1 MKSARTL
8 FAAVLLLFSASAVG
22 RHEGS
27 SDLVE
32 RAQKANPP
40 IAGELKLDGLQSPV
54 TVMRDNWGVA
64 HIYAANQHDL
74 FFAQG
79 FVAAQDRLFQMEL
92 WKRAGQGR
100 LAEVLGKFAIDRDRF
115 ARLLKYRGDV
125 RREYKSYA
133 TDTLS
138 ILSAFTDG
146 INAYIRYLNSQTG
159 PGLPIS
165 FQLAGFRP
173 EPWKP
178 EDCLSRIAA
187 YSMTGNA
194 RIELTNA
201 ELLTKIGAEKTQRI
215 LDPDPPAKLDA
226 AEGVDYSGLS
236 PNLLDGLV
244 GGDTRIEFAV
254 HNAPVGSNNW
264 TISGKLTES
273 GKPILANDP
282 HRVIALPYLRY
293 MVHLSAP
300 GWDVIGAGEPALP
313 GVAIG
318 HNQHIAW
325 GLTIFPVDQQDL
337 YIEELNPANP
347 LEYKRNG
354 KWQAMRTERSVIQ
367 VKDGSPETITLK
379 FTQHGPLLWEA
390 ASHNRALALRW
401 VGAEPGTAGYLASL
415 SLDRAQN
422 WNEFL
427 AALERWKLP
436 PENMVYADTEG
447 NIGEQSAGLTPIRTW
462 TGLLPIMGV
471 DGGHEWSGFVPLEQL
486 PRTFNPVEGWFAT
499 ANNRTFAENYK
510 YKVGYEWATYRVER
524 IRQVLSEFAERQRK
538 IRLQDVEELQR
549 DVYSLPADQ
558 LIRML
563 PRHSDGPERRFLEI
577 LKDWDRMMRS
587 TAVAAGLYEIWEN
600 HVRSALLEKIAGTS
614 APKTVHLNT
623 QQAMD
628 FLKFLPADQQQ
639 RLLLSTLADAG
650 HELEQQAGPDPALWS
665 WGSLH
670 TMTFRHPLDQLQ
682 GAKGLFDL
690 GPVARPGDANTVNAT
705 GSGTAGYRQASGA
718 SYREIFDLSNWD
730 NSLAINTPGQSGE
743 PGSRHYSDL
752 LPVWAAGQYFPL
764 LYSKEGIEQNV
775 TDVLVLTPAKSNR
788 Q

>member
-282 HRVIALPYLRY
+282 HRVIALPSLRY

-379 FTQHGPLLWEA
+379 FTQHGPCSGKPPPTIVRWRCVGWARSRTRDCRISGFTLAGSCTKLERVSRRARALEA
-390 ASHNRALALRW
+390 SSGKHGLRRYRGKYRRTVGGTNSDSHLDRPASHN
-401 VGAEPGTAGYLASL
+401 
-415 SLDRAQN
+415 
-422 WNEFL
+422 
-427 AALERWKLP
+427 
-436 PENMVYADTEG
+436 
-447 NIGEQSAGLTPIRTW
+447 
-462 TGLLPIMGV
+462 
-471 DGGHEWSGFVPLEQL
+471 
-486 PRTFNPVEGWFAT
+486 
-499 ANNRTFAENYK
+499 
-510 YKVGYEWATYRVER
+510 
-524 IRQVLSEFAERQRK
+524 
-538 IRLQDVEELQR
+538 
-549 DVYSLPADQ
+549 
-558 LIRML
+558 
-563 PRHSDGPERRFLEI
+563 
-577 LKDWDRMMRS
+577 
-587 TAVAAGLYEIWEN
+587 
-600 HVRSALLEKIAGTS
+600 
-614 APKTVHLNT
+614 
-623 QQAMD
+623 
-628 FLKFLPADQQQ
+628 
-639 RLLLSTLADAG
+639 
-650 HELEQQAGPDPALWS
+650 
-665 WGSLH
+665 
-670 TMTFRHPLDQLQ
+670 
-682 GAKGLFDL
+682 
-690 GPVARPGDANTVNAT
+690 
-705 GSGTAGYRQASGA
+705 
-718 SYREIFDLSNWD
+718 
-730 NSLAINTPGQSGE
+730 
-743 PGSRHYSDL
+743 GSRWR
-752 LPVWAAGQYFPL
+752 P
-764 LYSKEGIEQNV
+764 
-775 TDVLVLTPAKSNR
+775 
-788 Q
+788 

>member
-1 MKSARTL
+1 M
-8 FAAVLLLFSASAVG
+8 
-22 RHEGS
+22 
-27 SDLVE
+27 
-32 RAQKANPP
+32 
-40 IAGELKLDGLQSPV
+40 
-54 TVMRDNWGVA
+54 
-64 HIYAANQHDL
+64 
-74 FFAQG
+74 
-79 FVAAQDRLFQMEL
+79 AAQDRLFQMEL

-282 HRVIALPYLRY
+282 HRVIALPSLRY

-538 IRLQDVEELQR
+538 IRLQDVEE
-549 DVYSLPADQ
+549 
-558 LIRML
+558 
-563 PRHSDGPERRFLEI
+563 
-577 LKDWDRMMRS
+577 
-587 TAVAAGLYEIWEN
+587 
-600 HVRSALLEKIAGTS
+600 
-614 APKTVHLNT
+614 
-623 QQAMD
+623 
-628 FLKFLPADQQQ
+628 
-639 RLLLSTLADAG
+639 
-650 HELEQQAGPDPALWS
+650 
-665 WGSLH
+665 
-670 TMTFRHPLDQLQ
+670 
-682 GAKGLFDL
+682 
-690 GPVARPGDANTVNAT
+690 
-705 GSGTAGYRQASGA
+705 
-718 SYREIFDLSNWD
+718 
-730 NSLAINTPGQSGE
+730 
-743 PGSRHYSDL
+743 
-752 LPVWAAGQYFPL
+752 
-764 LYSKEGIEQNV
+764 
-775 TDVLVLTPAKSNR
+775 
-788 Q
+788 